1 MVILADWIRSWIRRI
16 GRESKSVGSFK
27 HRDFGENSQKEAQQV
42 LGAEVLTEH
51 PQGINELI
59 ALFFVCRPE
68 CVGESC

>member
-1 MVILADWIRSWIRRI
+1 MNRNLLGASSTEISERI
-16 GRESKSVGSFK
+16 VKGGTTGV
-27 HRDFGENSQKEAQQV
+27 
-42 LGAEVLTEH
+42 GAEVLTEH